1 MDRANRSTEHRIEIT
16 KLQEQ
21 VKNMEAELELSGK
34 LSYKWFISLASE
46 IYSEICR
53 EAFKRAG
60 NVVSFW

>member
-34 LSYKWFISLASE
+34 
-46 IYSEICR
+46 
-53 EAFKRAG
+53 
-60 NVVSFW
+60 